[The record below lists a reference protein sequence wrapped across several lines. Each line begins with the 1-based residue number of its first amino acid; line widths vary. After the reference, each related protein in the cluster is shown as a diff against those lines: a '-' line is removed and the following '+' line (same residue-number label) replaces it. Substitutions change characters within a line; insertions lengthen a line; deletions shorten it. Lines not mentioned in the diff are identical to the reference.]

1 MVNFDL
7 GCQIKVEAKAKKRH
21 FFGSVSE
28 ASCFKIGRLELQ
40 INAEDCDC
48 DFFSL
53 ESYSRQLLKVF
64 MQFNQTKYISF
75 LSVTLL

>member
-7 GCQIKVEAKAKKRH
+7 GCQIKVDVKLYSTRPRQRKDI

-48 DFFSL
+48 DFFPWNPT
-53 ESYSRQLLKVF
+53 QDNF
-64 MQFNQTKYISF
+64 
-75 LSVTLL
+75 

>member
-48 DFFSL
+48 DFFFL
-53 ESYSRQLLKVF
+53 GILLKTTF
-64 MQFNQTKYISF
+64 KGFYAI
-75 LSVTLL
+75 